1 MPALSPPLFITD
13 HTNSICVP
21 HTFNVHN
28 TRMHHT
34 HHTLHIHKSHTHHH
48 HTHTHTHTHKTI
60 CPHVKVLRMALKAI
74 AVLSTSKA
82 SLEVEPPPVHV
93 HSTEGLSQAQT
104 ADVSS
109 RTHLN
114 KYFRLFLV
122 ELLRMFNSNRV
133 LLDNKGPSII
143 R

>member
-13 HTNSICVP
+13 HTNAICVP
-21 HTFNVHN
+21 HTFNTLRVHIHVCI
-28 TRMHHT
+28 THTT
-34 HHTLHIHKSHTHHH
+34 HHTP
-48 HTHTHTHTHKTI
+48 HTHTHTHKTI

-122 ELLRMFNSNRV
+122 ELLKMFNSNRV